1 MITTNVSDKG
11 NFLVH
16 TTDPRGEWSE
26 PVWLK
31 QGGIDPS
38 LYFEDGKCYLVS
50 NPGVGI
56 YLCEINPKTGEQLNE
71 SKRIWNGTGG
81 RAAYLQERRLVLS
94 ADFRRRHG
102 IRPQSDNSP

>member
-16 TTDPRGEWSE
+16 TADPRGEWSE

-56 YLCEINPKTGEQLNE
+56 YLCEINPKPANNSTSPNASGTARADGTL
-71 SKRIWNGTGG
+71 KGRIFT
-81 RAAYLQERRLVLS
+81 RKT
-94 ADFRRRHG
+94 DG
-102 IRPQSDNSP
+102 IIC